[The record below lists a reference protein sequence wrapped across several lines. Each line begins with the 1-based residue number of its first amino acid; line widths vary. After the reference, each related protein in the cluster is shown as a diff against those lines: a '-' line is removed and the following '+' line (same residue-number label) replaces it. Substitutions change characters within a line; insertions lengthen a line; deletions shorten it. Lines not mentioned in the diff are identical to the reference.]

1 MSDSS
6 RARIA
11 RNFIDRY
18 GEEGLRELLSSLS
31 EGLSGQVLAAR
42 FDVSRERV
50 RQWKNSFGREVRLYQ
65 VHPDV
70 QRLLAPIRDTDM
82 DDDEPMF
89 IELA

>member
-18 GEEGLRELLSSLS
+18 GEEGLRELLSALS
-31 EGLSGQVLAAR
+31 EGLSGQVLASR

-70 QRLLAPIRDTDM
+70 QRLLAPVRDTE
-82 DDDEPMF
+82 DDEPMF